1 MSFTKNI
8 PPRFMTRAQ
17 AAKSLIANRKA
28 ALCAALLIAVGA
40 ALRLWAIGELP
51 PGIHQDEASAAY
63 EAWALLHYGIDRSGH
78 SWPVSFVAWGSGLN
92 PLYPYIAMPFI
103 WVGGLDIA
111 AYRLPMA
118 LSGAASLW
126 LLWRI
131 ARNAGGDKFAL
142 LALLLLALSSWHI
155 MANRWGWDANAL
167 PFPVLLSVYFLSR
180 HDRHRFAI
188 QALAVA
194 ALSMSAYAY
203 APAYAFA
210 PAFLAAALWWLS
222 LNGGMTLRRAAA
234 LSAIAAAVAAP
245 MMAFLAVNAFDLDTI
260 RVLGATIPRYPAPA
274 RYETAAL
281 LFSGE
286 WGGLFAN
293 VAGDLRLLLGYPEK
307 GALSALPGWGALPR
321 FSIVIA
327 AAGLGVVVY
336 RAIAR
341 GDRGVHL
348 LVAIWFALA
357 LAGAFFADPAVRRMN
372 LVWLPA
378 LYLTALGLAAISL
391 PRAALCAAIAAAI
404 ALGGVFAHQYF
415 SRYAALASQG
425 FHSGLDAAITRAV
438 KTAPESELIYVS
450 AHLNQPYMPALYS
463 AALPPRRYLE
473 TRIVDNP
480 RQIYHDVLA
489 FDRFVFLSPFQ
500 KDAPQPSAAAASY
513 AESRYRHLRTAGV
526 DIGGIDHYIFRLP
539 QEAADAA
546 ALDADKFALERYGLY
561 LYAYPKDVG
570 ADDAPDSGGG
580 GALRPDAPLAPGEPA
595 ARAKFDLHPQD
606 GELIYFKRICDW
618 RDTDDRFFLHII
630 PADINDISDERRA
643 HGFDNLDFWFWEQ
656 DAALYGLRCMARV
669 PLPEYRIA
677 AIETGQTELARDWPR
692 FWRRSW
698 TKLWSAEVK
707 F

>member
-1 MSFTKNI
+1 MSFTQNI
-8 PPRFMTRAQ
+8 PPRFIIRAQ
-17 AAKSLIANRKA
+17 AAKSLIINRKTT
-28 ALCAALLIAVGA
+28 LCAALLIAVGA

-118 LSGAASLW
+118 ISGAASLW
-126 LLWRI
+126 LVWRI
-131 ARNAGGDKFAL
+131 AHNAAGPKFAL
-142 LALLLLALSSWHI
+142 LALLLLALSCWHI

-167 PFPVLLSVYFLSR
+167 PFPVLLSAYFLSR
-180 HDRHRFAI
+180 HDRHRFGV

-194 ALSMSAYAY
+194 ALSMSVYAY

-210 PAFLAAALWWLS
+210 PLFLAAAFWWLS

-260 RVLGATIPRYPAPA
+260 SVLGVTIPRYPAPA

-281 LFSGE
+281 LVSGE

-293 VAGDLRLLLGYPEK
+293 VGAALRLLLGYPD
-307 GALSALPGWGALPR
+307 GSVFSALPGWGALPR
-321 FSIVIA
+321 YSIIIA
-327 AAGLGVVVY
+327 AAGLGVVIY
-336 RAIAR
+336 RAMAR

-378 LYLTALGLAAISL
+378 MYLTALGLAAINL
-391 PRAALCAAIAAAI
+391 PRAALWAAVAAVA

-415 SRYAALASQG
+415 SQYAALASEG

-438 KTAPESELIYVS
+438 KTAGESELIYVS
-450 AHLNQPYMPALYS
+450 ARINQPYIHALYS
-463 AALPPRRYLE
+463 AALPPHRYLE
-473 TRIVDNP
+473 TRIMEDP
-480 RQIYHDVLA
+480 RQIYHRILA
-489 FDRFVFLSPFQ
+489 FDRFVFLSPFERG
-500 KDAPQPSAAAASY
+500 KPHPYPYGARAD
-513 AESRYRHLRTAGV
+513 ERSRGHLRAAGF
-526 DIGGIDHYIFRLP
+526 DIDGIRHYIFTLP

-561 LYAYPKDVG
+561 LYAYPKDG
-570 ADDAPDSGGG
+570 APDDAPSGG
-580 GALRPDAPLAPGEPA
+580 AIRPDAPLSPGEPA

-606 GELIYFKRICDW
+606 GELIYFKRQCDW
-618 RDTDDRFFLHII
+618 RDADDRFFLHII
-630 PADINDISDERRA
+630 PADINDLPDERRA

-677 AIETGQTELARDWPR
+677 AIETGQTEKARDWPR

-698 TKLWSAEVK
+698 TKLWQAELK